1 MHRHKHLQ
9 VFDLNQ
15 QCVGSPRAVL
25 PERMR
30 ARQFA
35 AIGKILTSKLSVLTL
50 LLSSLFFQLGFPA
63 SAHSQEKKYNY
74 FDAFIGPSY
83 GKVALG
89 SETALFA
96 PTSRNFYG
104 LELNVKMNVHK
115 NLGFILLDAGM
126 LFGHTKIPS
135 PLGSQFDAHTSLQS
149 YQFLFGPEV
158 AYRGRQVQLFAHGLF
173 GANHTAAVWDISS
186 NDSLSL
192 IGRTHFALGA
202 GVGLDVNFKEH
213 FAYRVFQA
221 DYIPTLVD
229 GSWEKNYRVST
240 GIVFRF

>member
-1 MHRHKHLQ
+1 MLQ
-9 VFDLNQ
+9 FSLGCFARANTGQKTCGYWENPDDQ
-15 QCVGSPRAVL
+15 TAGSYPFAGVCFSPIGPPRI
-25 PERMR
+25 R
-30 ARQFA
+30 AFA
-35 AIGKILTSKLSVLTL
+35 GPIQPFAREEL
-50 LLSSLFFQLGFPA
+50 
-63 SAHSQEKKYNY
+63 HY
-74 FDAFIGPSY
+74 FDVFIGPSY
-83 GKVALG
+83 GKMALG

-104 LELNVKMNVHK
+104 LDLNVKMNLHK
-115 NLGFILLDAGM
+115 NLGIILLDAGM

-173 GANHTAAVWDISS
+173 GANHTAAVWDLSS

-229 GSWEKNYRVST
+229 GRWEKNYRVST

>member
-1 MHRHKHLQ
+1 
-9 VFDLNQ
+9 
-15 QCVGSPRAVL
+15 
-25 PERMR
+25 
-30 ARQFA
+30 
-35 AIGKILTSKLSVLTL
+35 
-50 LLSSLFFQLGFPA
+50 
-63 SAHSQEKKYNY
+63 
-74 FDAFIGPSY
+74 
-83 GKVALG
+83 
-89 SETALFA
+89 
-96 PTSRNFYG
+96 
-104 LELNVKMNVHK
+104 
-115 NLGFILLDAGM
+115 M

-173 GANHTAAVWDISS
+173 GANHTAAVWDLSN

-229 GSWEKNYRVST
+229 GRWEKNYRVST
-240 GIVFRF
+240 GIVFRFKSLHGSASIHAFVMRRAAAAAGGAIHALHFPGVVADYCS

>member
-1 MHRHKHLQ
+1 MRRHEHSQ
-9 VFDLNQ
+9 ALNLIQ
-15 QCVGSPRAVL
+15 QYFCVPASVVL
-25 PERMR
+25 SRMR
-30 ARQFA
+30 ARKVA
-35 AIGKILTSKLSVLTL
+35 GIARVPMNKLPVLTL

-63 SAHSQEKKYNY
+63 SAPSQEKSYNY
-74 FDAFIGPSY
+74 FDVFIGPSY
-83 GKVALG
+83 GKMALG

-104 LELNVKMNVHK
+104 LEFNVKMNLHK
-115 NLGFILLDAGM
+115 NVGIILLDAGM

-135 PLGSQFDAHTSLQS
+135 PLGAQFDAHTSLQS

-173 GANHTAAVWDISS
+173 GANHTAAVWDLSN

-229 GSWEKNYRVST
+229 GRWEKNYRVST